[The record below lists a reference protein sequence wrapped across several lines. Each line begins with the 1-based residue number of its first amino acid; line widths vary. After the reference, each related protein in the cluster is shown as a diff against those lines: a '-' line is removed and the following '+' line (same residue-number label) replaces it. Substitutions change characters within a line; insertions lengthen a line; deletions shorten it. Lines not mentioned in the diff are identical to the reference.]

1 MVELFEDM
9 NVFQNF
15 QRTKEAVINILE
27 NSVKNSEGNTEILIS
42 VEGQVNYEE
51 VHIKDQGRDL

>member
-1 MVELFEDM
+1 M